1 MRAGQVGAWQSSP
14 SLPYRAMKAI
24 AIKKAWSCVEDDQ
37 LKGTIFEWEAPLD
50 THTLWTSS
58 KKGTLVTCVQT
69 PPNTALGAILGQ
81 TGTLI
86 PGKNEDTIQT
96 KFITGKIMWQR
107 KHAAYITAREPNCLW
122 RITDLRPDANNHIM
136 ATVTPVKRN
145 NSKTDNRIIPIKMVK
160 TLITRHFEQR
170 IANTHNPS
178 VDFPNISEHHS
189 PPRRNIHKY
198 FIPEDRSFPGELTTP
213 MN

>member
-1 MRAGQVGAWQSSP
+1 
-14 SLPYRAMKAI
+14 MKTSNSKEQYSNGRLQWI
-24 AIKKAWSCVEDDQ
+24 HTRCGHPQKKTHWSQ
-37 LKGTIFEWEAPLD
+37 
-50 THTLWTSS
+50 
-58 KKGTLVTCVQT
+58 CVQT

-86 PGKNEDTIQT
+86 PGKDETTIQI
-96 KFITGKIMWQR
+96 KFITGKIIWQR
-107 KHAAYITAREPNCLW
+107 EHAAYITARESNYLW
-122 RITDLRPDANNHIM
+122 RITDLRPDANNNIM
-136 ATVTPVKRN
+136 AIVTRAKRN
-145 NSKTDNRIIPIKMVK
+145 KSQTDNRIIPIKMVK